1 MATITK
7 QGQKGNL
14 TKLDL
19 DYKGTKDGE
28 DQVKNYLEIVQQKIG
43 FIPNVLAAFAKFPKQ
58 FEGFTKLY
66 NALMLGESG
75 LTKLER
81 EMIAVT
87 VSSENHCFYC
97 LVAHGSAVRELSND
111 PQLGERIAA
120 NFKSAEL
127 PKKQEELLSET
138 LKKIDIVICT
148 ALIPGK
154 KAPVIIKE
162 DMINNM
168 QAGSVIYD
176 LAAIQGGNTA
186 FTKADEIIE
195 KNGVKIMGESNILNR
210 LPVSASNL
218 YAKNMFNFIENLY
231 DKEKKEININ
241 LEDEIISK
249 TLIK

>member
-19 DYKGTKDGE
+19 NYKGTKDGE
-28 DQVKNYLEIVQQKIG
+28 DQVKNYLEIVQQKLG

-97 LVAHGSAVRELSND
+97 LVAHGSAVRELSKD

-120 NFKSAEL
+120 NFRSAEL
-127 PKKQEELLSET
+127 PKKQEELL
-138 LKKIDIVICT
+138 
-148 ALIPGK
+148 
-154 KAPVIIKE
+154 
-162 DMINNM
+162 N
-168 QAGSVIYD
+168 
-176 LAAIQGGNTA
+176 
-186 FTKADEIIE
+186 FTKKLTKDPSEI
-195 KNGVKIMGESNILNR
+195 GENDRKKLRDVGYTDRDIWDISAIVGLFNMTNR
-210 LPVSASNL
+210 LASATEMEPNNNYHNL
-218 YAKNMFNFIENLY
+218 AR
-231 DKEKKEININ
+231 
-241 LEDEIISK
+241 
-249 TLIK
+249 

>member
-1 MATITK
+1 MEAITK

-28 DQVKNYLEIVQQKIG
+28 DQVKNYLEIVQQKLG

-127 PKKQEELLSET
+127 PKKQEELL
-138 LKKIDIVICT
+138 
-148 ALIPGK
+148 
-154 KAPVIIKE
+154 
-162 DMINNM
+162 N
-168 QAGSVIYD
+168 
-176 LAAIQGGNTA
+176 
-186 FTKADEIIE
+186 FTKKLTKDPSEISENDRKQLRDVGYTDRDIWDISAIV
-195 KNGVKIMGESNILNR
+195 GLFYMTNR
-210 LPVSASNL
+210 LASATEMEPNNNYHNL
-218 YAKNMFNFIENLY
+218 AR
-231 DKEKKEININ
+231 
-241 LEDEIISK
+241 
-249 TLIK
+249 

>member
-19 DYKGTKDGE
+19 DYEGTKDGE
-28 DQVKNYLEIVQQKIG
+28 DQVKNYLEIVQQKLG

-120 NFKSAEL
+120 NFRSAEL
-127 PKKQEELLSET
+127 PKKQEELL
-138 LKKIDIVICT
+138 
-148 ALIPGK
+148 
-154 KAPVIIKE
+154 
-162 DMINNM
+162 N
-168 QAGSVIYD
+168 
-176 LAAIQGGNTA
+176 
-186 FTKADEIIE
+186 FTKKLTKDPSEI
-195 KNGVKIMGESNILNR
+195 GENDRQRLRDVGYTDRDIWDISAIVGLFNMTNR
-210 LPVSASNL
+210 LASATEMEPNNNYHNL
-218 YAKNMFNFIENLY
+218 AR
-231 DKEKKEININ
+231 
-241 LEDEIISK
+241 
-249 TLIK
+249 

>member
-19 DYKGTKDGE
+19 DYEGTKDGE
-28 DQVKNYLEIVQQKIG
+28 DQVKNYLEIVQQKLG

-97 LVAHGSAVRELSND
+97 LVAHGSAVRELSKD

-120 NFKSAEL
+120 NYRSADL
-127 PKKQEELLSET
+127 PKKQEELL
-138 LKKIDIVICT
+138 
-148 ALIPGK
+148 
-154 KAPVIIKE
+154 
-162 DMINNM
+162 N
-168 QAGSVIYD
+168 
-176 LAAIQGGNTA
+176 
-186 FTKADEIIE
+186 FTKKLTKDPSEI
-195 KNGVKIMGESNILNR
+195 GENDRKKLRDVGYTDRDIWDISAIVGLFNMTNR
-210 LPVSASNL
+210 LASATEMEPNNNYHNL
-218 YAKNMFNFIENLY
+218 AR
-231 DKEKKEININ
+231 
-241 LEDEIISK
+241 
-249 TLIK
+249 

>member
-19 DYKGTKDGE
+19 DYEGTKDGE
-28 DQVKNYLEIVQQKIG
+28 DQVKNYLEIVQQKLG

-120 NFKSAEL
+120 NFRSAEL
-127 PKKQEELLSET
+127 PKKQEELL
-138 LKKIDIVICT
+138 
-148 ALIPGK
+148 
-154 KAPVIIKE
+154 
-162 DMINNM
+162 N
-168 QAGSVIYD
+168 
-176 LAAIQGGNTA
+176 
-186 FTKADEIIE
+186 FTKKLTKDPSEI
-195 KNGVKIMGESNILNR
+195 GENDRKKLRDVGYTDRDIWDISAVVGLFNMTNR
-210 LPVSASNL
+210 LASATEMEPNNNYHNL
-218 YAKNMFNFIENLY
+218 AR
-231 DKEKKEININ
+231 
-241 LEDEIISK
+241 
-249 TLIK
+249 

>member
-1 MATITK
+1 MAMITK

-19 DYKGTKDGE
+19 DYEGTKDGE
-28 DQVKNYLEIVQQKIG
+28 DQVKNYLEIVQQKLG

-120 NFKSAEL
+120 NFRSAEL
-127 PKKQEELLSET
+127 PKKQEELL
-138 LKKIDIVICT
+138 
-148 ALIPGK
+148 
-154 KAPVIIKE
+154 
-162 DMINNM
+162 N
-168 QAGSVIYD
+168 
-176 LAAIQGGNTA
+176 
-186 FTKADEIIE
+186 FTKKLTKDPSEI
-195 KNGVKIMGESNILNR
+195 GENDRKKLRDVGYTDRDIWDISAIVGLFNMTNR
-210 LPVSASNL
+210 LASATEMEPNNNYHNL
-218 YAKNMFNFIENLY
+218 AR
-231 DKEKKEININ
+231 
-241 LEDEIISK
+241 
-249 TLIK
+249 

>member
-19 DYKGTKDGE
+19 DYEGTKDGE

-97 LVAHGSAVRELSND
+97 LVAHGSAVRELSKD

-120 NFKSAEL
+120 NFRSAEL
-127 PKKQEELLSET
+127 PKKQEELL
-138 LKKIDIVICT
+138 
-148 ALIPGK
+148 
-154 KAPVIIKE
+154 
-162 DMINNM
+162 N
-168 QAGSVIYD
+168 
-176 LAAIQGGNTA
+176 
-186 FTKADEIIE
+186 FTKKLTKDPSEI
-195 KNGVKIMGESNILNR
+195 GENDRKKLRDVGYTDRDIWDISAIVGLFNMTNR
-210 LPVSASNL
+210 LASATEMEPNNNYHNL
-218 YAKNMFNFIENLY
+218 AR
-231 DKEKKEININ
+231 
-241 LEDEIISK
+241 
-249 TLIK
+249 

>member
-1 MATITK
+1 METIIK

-19 DYKGTKDGE
+19 NYEGTKDGE
-28 DQVKNYLEIVQQKIG
+28 DQVKNYLEIVQQKLG

-120 NFKSAEL
+120 NFRSAEL
-127 PKKQEELLSET
+127 PKKQEELL
-138 LKKIDIVICT
+138 
-148 ALIPGK
+148 
-154 KAPVIIKE
+154 
-162 DMINNM
+162 N
-168 QAGSVIYD
+168 
-176 LAAIQGGNTA
+176 
-186 FTKADEIIE
+186 FTKKLTKDPSEI
-195 KNGVKIMGESNILNR
+195 GENDRKKLRDVGYTDRDIWDISAIVGLFNMTNR
-210 LPVSASNL
+210 LASATEMEPNNNYHNL
-218 YAKNMFNFIENLY
+218 AR
-231 DKEKKEININ
+231 
-241 LEDEIISK
+241 
-249 TLIK
+249 

>member
-28 DQVKNYLEIVQQKIG
+28 DQVKNYLEIVQQKLG
-43 FIPNVLAAFAKFPKQ
+43 FIPNVLATFAKFPKQ

-127 PKKQEELLSET
+127 PKKQEELL
-138 LKKIDIVICT
+138 
-148 ALIPGK
+148 
-154 KAPVIIKE
+154 
-162 DMINNM
+162 N
-168 QAGSVIYD
+168 
-176 LAAIQGGNTA
+176 
-186 FTKADEIIE
+186 FTKKLTKDPSEISENDRKKLRDVGYTDRDIWDISAIVGLF
-195 KNGVKIMGESNILNR
+195 NMTNR
-210 LPVSASNL
+210 IASATEMEPNNNYHNL
-218 YAKNMFNFIENLY
+218 AR
-231 DKEKKEININ
+231 
-241 LEDEIISK
+241 
-249 TLIK
+249 

>member
-19 DYKGTKDGE
+19 DYEGTKDGE
-28 DQVKNYLEIVQQKIG
+28 DQVKNYLEIVQQKLG

-97 LVAHGSAVRELSND
+97 LVAHGSAVRELSKD

-120 NFKSAEL
+120 NFRSAEL
-127 PKKQEELLSET
+127 PKKQEELL
-138 LKKIDIVICT
+138 
-148 ALIPGK
+148 
-154 KAPVIIKE
+154 
-162 DMINNM
+162 N
-168 QAGSVIYD
+168 
-176 LAAIQGGNTA
+176 
-186 FTKADEIIE
+186 FTKKLTNDPSEI
-195 KNGVKIMGESNILNR
+195 GENDRKKLRDVGYTDRDIWDISAIVGLFNMTNR
-210 LPVSASNL
+210 LASATEMEPNNNYHNL
-218 YAKNMFNFIENLY
+218 AR
-231 DKEKKEININ
+231 
-241 LEDEIISK
+241 
-249 TLIK
+249 

>member
-1 MATITK
+1 MATIIK

-19 DYKGTKDGE
+19 DYEGTKDGE
-28 DQVKNYLEIVQQKIG
+28 DQVKNYLEIVQQKLG

-97 LVAHGSAVRELSND
+97 LVAHGSAVRELSKD

-120 NFKSAEL
+120 NFRSAEL
-127 PKKQEELLSET
+127 PKKQEELL
-138 LKKIDIVICT
+138 
-148 ALIPGK
+148 
-154 KAPVIIKE
+154 
-162 DMINNM
+162 N
-168 QAGSVIYD
+168 
-176 LAAIQGGNTA
+176 
-186 FTKADEIIE
+186 FTKKLTKDPSEI
-195 KNGVKIMGESNILNR
+195 GENDRKKLRDVGYTDRDIWDISAIVGLFNMTNR
-210 LPVSASNL
+210 LASATEMEPNNNYHNL
-218 YAKNMFNFIENLY
+218 AR
-231 DKEKKEININ
+231 
-241 LEDEIISK
+241 
-249 TLIK
+249 

>member
-19 DYKGTKDGE
+19 DYEGTKDGE
-28 DQVKNYLEIVQQKIG
+28 DQVKNYLEIVQQKLG

-120 NFKSAEL
+120 NFRSAEL
-127 PKKQEELLSET
+127 PKKQEELLS
-138 LKKIDIVICT
+138 
-148 ALIPGK
+148 
-154 KAPVIIKE
+154 
-162 DMINNM
+162 
-168 QAGSVIYD
+168 
-176 LAAIQGGNTA
+176 
-186 FTKADEIIE
+186 FTKKLTKDPSEIVENDRKKLRDIGYTDRDIWDISAIVGLF
-195 KNGVKIMGESNILNR
+195 NMTNR
-210 LPVSASNL
+210 LASATEMEPNNNYHNL
-218 YAKNMFNFIENLY
+218 AR
-231 DKEKKEININ
+231 
-241 LEDEIISK
+241 
-249 TLIK
+249 

>member
-1 MATITK
+1 MATIRK

-28 DQVKNYLEIVQQKIG
+28 DQVKNYLEIVQQKLG

-127 PKKQEELLSET
+127 PKKQEELL
-138 LKKIDIVICT
+138 
-148 ALIPGK
+148 
-154 KAPVIIKE
+154 
-162 DMINNM
+162 N
-168 QAGSVIYD
+168 
-176 LAAIQGGNTA
+176 
-186 FTKADEIIE
+186 FTKKLTKDPSEI
-195 KNGVKIMGESNILNR
+195 GENDRQKLKDVGYTDRDIWDISAIVGLFNMTNR
-210 LPVSASNL
+210 LASATEMEPNNNYHNL
-218 YAKNMFNFIENLY
+218 AR
-231 DKEKKEININ
+231 
-241 LEDEIISK
+241 
-249 TLIK
+249 

>member
-1 MATITK
+1 MATIIK
-7 QGQKGNL
+7 QGQKSNL

-19 DYKGTKDGE
+19 DYEGTKDGE
-28 DQVKNYLEIVQQKIG
+28 DQVKNYLEIVQEKLG

-111 PQLGERIAA
+111 PQLVERIAA

-127 PKKQEELLSET
+127 PKKQEELL
-138 LKKIDIVICT
+138 
-148 ALIPGK
+148 
-154 KAPVIIKE
+154 
-162 DMINNM
+162 N
-168 QAGSVIYD
+168 
-176 LAAIQGGNTA
+176 
-186 FTKADEIIE
+186 FTKKLTKDPSEISENDRKQLRDVGYTDRDIWDISAIVGLF
-195 KNGVKIMGESNILNR
+195 NMTNR
-210 LPVSASNL
+210 LASATEMEPNNNYHNL
-218 YAKNMFNFIENLY
+218 AR
-231 DKEKKEININ
+231 
-241 LEDEIISK
+241 
-249 TLIK
+249 

>member
-19 DYKGTKDGE
+19 DYEGTKDGE
-28 DQVKNYLEIVQQKIG
+28 DQVKNYLEIVQEKLG

-127 PKKQEELLSET
+127 PKKQEELL
-138 LKKIDIVICT
+138 
-148 ALIPGK
+148 
-154 KAPVIIKE
+154 
-162 DMINNM
+162 N
-168 QAGSVIYD
+168 
-176 LAAIQGGNTA
+176 
-186 FTKADEIIE
+186 FTKKLTKDPSEIIE
-195 KNGVKIMGESNILNR
+195 NDRKKLRDVGYTDRDIWDISAIVGLFNMTNR
-210 LPVSASNL
+210 LASATEMEPNNNYHNL
-218 YAKNMFNFIENLY
+218 AR
-231 DKEKKEININ
+231 
-241 LEDEIISK
+241 
-249 TLIK
+249 

>member
-19 DYKGTKDGE
+19 DYEGAKDGE
-28 DQVKNYLEIVQQKIG
+28 DQVKNYLEIVQQKLG

-120 NFKSAEL
+120 NFRSAEL
-127 PKKQEELLSET
+127 PKKQEELL
-138 LKKIDIVICT
+138 
-148 ALIPGK
+148 
-154 KAPVIIKE
+154 
-162 DMINNM
+162 N
-168 QAGSVIYD
+168 
-176 LAAIQGGNTA
+176 
-186 FTKADEIIE
+186 FTKKLTKDPSEI
-195 KNGVKIMGESNILNR
+195 GENDRKKLRDVGYTDRDIWDISAIVGLFNMTNR
-210 LPVSASNL
+210 LASATEMEPNNNYHNL
-218 YAKNMFNFIENLY
+218 AR
-231 DKEKKEININ
+231 
-241 LEDEIISK
+241 
-249 TLIK
+249 

>member
-1 MATITK
+1 MTKITK

-19 DYKGTKDGE
+19 DYEGTKDGE
-28 DQVKNYLEIVQQKIG
+28 DQVKNYLEIVQQKLG

-120 NFKSAEL
+120 NFRSAEL
-127 PKKQEELLSET
+127 PKKQEELL
-138 LKKIDIVICT
+138 
-148 ALIPGK
+148 
-154 KAPVIIKE
+154 
-162 DMINNM
+162 N
-168 QAGSVIYD
+168 
-176 LAAIQGGNTA
+176 
-186 FTKADEIIE
+186 FTKKLTKDPSEI
-195 KNGVKIMGESNILNR
+195 GENDRKKLRDVGYTDRDIWDISAIVGLFNMTNR
-210 LPVSASNL
+210 LASATEMEPNNNYHNL
-218 YAKNMFNFIENLY
+218 AR
-231 DKEKKEININ
+231 
-241 LEDEIISK
+241 
-249 TLIK
+249 